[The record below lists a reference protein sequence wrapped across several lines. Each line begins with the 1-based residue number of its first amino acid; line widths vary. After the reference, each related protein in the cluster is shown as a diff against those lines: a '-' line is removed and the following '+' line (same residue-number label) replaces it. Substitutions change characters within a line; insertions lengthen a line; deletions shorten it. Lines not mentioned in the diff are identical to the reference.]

1 MLRNFLFLASLIGVS
16 CFIEASQNVV
26 FILADDMNR
35 DSWGIYGNKDCKTP
49 HIDRLANEGVK
60 FERAYCSVAMCAPF
74 RQELYSGRSPW
85 RTGTLPN
92 HSKSVAGTKSIAHYL
107 KPLGYEVALLGKSHI
122 GPKECYPFKAL
133 GDVSK
138 KVDANPELLQRS
150 KKFFDDCEKKKQPF
164 CLFIASHDSH
174 APFTTGDPSAYDAK
188 KISVPSY
195 WIDTPELRQ
204 ELVKYYAEVTNFDR
218 LVGMIRTELEK
229 RNLWENTIFIVCSE
243 QGTQLPF
250 AKWTCYDNGLRTGLV
265 IHWPSLSRAGSVV
278 DPLVS
283 IQDIVPSLVSF
294 LGGELSSGDCDGQS
308 FLSLLQGGSEPIH
321 SYLFGAFT
329 NCRINDNKDRIYPIR
344 SIRDE
349 RYSLIYNPN
358 FQNGITSNLSLSQ
371 ALRMVEDDDFRP
383 SNLNLAG
390 SWVMLKDK
398 DELIESLVH
407 KLHHRP
413 EYELYDLHKDPHE
426 LFNLA
431 EEKSYQSIFRRLK
444 SALHS
449 KLSSIGDSD
458 PIATERSYLLQSR

>member
-1 MLRNFLFLASLIGVS
+1 V
-16 CFIEASQNVV
+16 
-26 FILADDMNR
+26 
-35 DSWGIYGNKDCKTP
+35 
-49 HIDRLANEGVK
+49 
-60 FERAYCSVAMCAPF
+60 
-74 RQELYSGRSPW
+74 
-85 RTGTLPN
+85 
-92 HSKSVAGTKSIAHYL
+92 
-107 KPLGYEVALLGKSHI
+107 
-122 GPKECYPFKAL
+122 
-133 GDVSK
+133 
-138 KVDANPELLQRS
+138 
-150 KKFFDDCEKKKQPF
+150 
-164 CLFIASHDSH
+164 
-174 APFTTGDPSAYDAK
+174 
-188 KISVPSY
+188 
-195 WIDTPELRQ
+195 DTPELR
-204 ELVKYYAEVTNFDR
+204 EEMVKYYAEVTNFDS
-218 LVGMIRTELEK
+218 LVGMVRTELEK
-229 RNLWENTIFIVCSE
+229 RNLWENTTFIVCSE

-278 DPLVS
+278 EPLVS
-283 IQDIVPSLVSF
+283 TQDIVPSLVSF
-294 LGGELSSGDCDGQS
+294 LGGALSPGDCDGQS